1 MRFDSIPAI
10 YRKEL
15 LDTVRDRRTLISMI
29 GLPVLAIPMLLL
41 FAGKLV
47 TAVEKRAGAKAET
60 IAVAA
65 HERLPGLLN
74 ALAGAGF
81 KFVSKPDLEAAMQK
95 KEIAA
100 GVEPMLLP
108 DGKKEVRIYADLT
121 RQDSEMAAQK
131 IRAALDRFKEDNAR
145 IRLRTMGVPD
155 DVLSPFSVKRINVG
169 QKKMAG
175 FVWGSMMGYLVVLLM
190 FSGGMYPAIDL
201 TAGEKER
208 RTLEVL
214 LSAPTGRDQII
225 LGKILATTTAVFV
238 TAGLTL
244 ISLTVSLRYANF
256 GRARAAFGGLTG
268 GIPLAPGT
276 LGLIALALLPTA
288 IMAASIMIAVALFA
302 KSFKE
307 AQSYLT
313 PVMMAAVFPAMAGM
327 LPGMQ
332 LTPALALIPLFN
344 VCQLIKEIFLGDYN
358 RLSFAITMVSN
369 VVYAIAAF
377 VVAVRV
383 FKSERVLFRT

>member
-10 YRKEL
+10 YRKEM
-15 LDTVRDRRTLISMI
+15 LDTVRDRRTLISMVVV
-29 GLPVLAIPMLLL
+29 PVLAMPVL
-41 FAGKLV
+41 FLFIGQLITTAEKKAG
-47 TAVEKRAGAKAET
+47 EKAAT
-60 IAVAA
+60 IAVNGA
-65 HERLPGLLN
+65 ERVPGLLN

-81 KFVSKPDLEAAMQK
+81 KFASKPDLEAAMQK

-100 GVEPMLLP
+100 GVEPVLLP

-131 IRAALDRFKEDNAR
+131 IRAALDRFKEDNAK
-145 IRLRTMGVPD
+145 IRLRTMGVSD

-175 FVWGSMMGYLVVLLM
+175 FVWGSTLGYVVVLLM

-225 LGKILATTTAVFV
+225 LGKVLATTTAVFV
-238 TAGLTL
+238 TAALTL
-244 ISLTVSLRYANF
+244 TSLAVSFRYARFGKASESLR
-256 GRARAAFGGLTG
+256 GLIG
-268 GIPLAPGT
+268 AMPLEPGT
-276 LGLIALALLPTA
+276 LALVALALLPTA
-288 IMAASIMIAVALFA
+288 IMAASVMIAIALFA

-313 PVMMAAVFPAMAGM
+313 PLVMAAVFPLVAGM

-358 RLSFAITMVSN
+358 RLSLVITMVSN

-377 VVAVRV
+377 VFAVQV